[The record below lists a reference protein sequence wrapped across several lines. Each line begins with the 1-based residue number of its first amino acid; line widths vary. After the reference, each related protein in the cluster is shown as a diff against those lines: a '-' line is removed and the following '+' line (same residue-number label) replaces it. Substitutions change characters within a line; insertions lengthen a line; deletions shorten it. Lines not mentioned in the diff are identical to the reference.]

1 MRPPTP
7 LLAKTPFDISAEP
20 LAGAITAFAGLSA
33 VSRVIRS
40 INIPG
45 MCEANLPLKER
56 DRGYVPGQATESLI
70 LLHAAGGD
78 CKDDIE
84 KLRGDVGIT
93 KMLGYQAPSSRCIGD
108 FLNLFHDEEL
118 IRKAHKEAEKQGQL
132 AIIPEE
138 NSALCGLARVVSG
151 TVTAISRMA
160 EQPLTKATIDQD
172 ATIIESHK
180 RDAKVAYDG
189 TRGYQPMVAVW
200 VEADL
205 IVADEFRD
213 GNVPAQMS
221 PLDCAKAAF
230 ASLPPSVSERY
241 FRGDS
246 ACHEHGL
253 VGWLRDEARRDGPQG
268 FIGFAVSARMSE
280 DLAEALKKA
289 PNRIWKTFG
298 TDSDA
303 TIRQWAEID
312 FVPGERTEKK
322 NLRPLR
328 YVGLRLVKPQG
339 DLFAD
344 GNQYHYHAIITNM
357 DREGGRLLNWHREKA
372 GTIEHVHDE
381 LKNGLGGGRMPSG
394 NFGANAAWF
403 RFACIS
409 YNVMSA
415 LRRFWPDET
424 LRSAKAKRL
433 RFEVFNVTGRFS
445 RDSRK
450 ITLRLAAP
458 IEWLRRLLKFFAIF
472 KLITRATG

>member
-7 LLAKTPFDISAEP
+7 LLAKTPFEIGADP
-20 LAGAITAFAGLSA
+20 LAGAITSRAGLST
-33 VSRVIRS
+33 VSRVTRS
-40 INIPG
+40 INVPG
-45 MCEANLPLKER
+45 MCEANLSVKKR
-56 DRGYVPGQATESLI
+56 DRGYVPGQVAESLI

-78 CKDDIE
+78 CKDDME
-84 KLRGDVGIT
+84 RLREDVGVS
-93 KMLGYQAPSSRCIGD
+93 KMLGYQAPSSRCLGD

-118 IRKAHKEAEKQGQL
+118 IRKARREADKQGQL

-138 NSALCGLARVVSG
+138 NSPLSGLGRVLSG
-151 TVTAISRMA
+151 TVTAISRL
-160 EQPLTKATIDQD
+160 ETKPVSKSTIDQD

-180 RDAKVAYDG
+180 REAKVAYEG
-189 TRGYQPMVAVW
+189 TRGYQPMLAVW

-230 ASLPPSVSERY
+230 AALPSSVTERY

-246 ACHEHGL
+246 ACHEHNL
-253 VGWLRDEARRDGPQG
+253 IGWLRDDERSEGPKG

-280 DLAEALKKA
+280 ELALALKA
-289 PNRIWKTFG
+289 VSSRIWKTFG
-298 TDSDA
+298 TDSDG

-312 FVPGERTEKK
+312 FVPAERTEKK
-322 NLRPLR
+322 SLRPLR

-339 DLFAD
+339 ELFAD
-344 GNQYHYHAIITNM
+344 GNQYHYHAIISNM
-357 DREGGRLLNWHREKA
+357 DWEGGRLLNWHREKA

-381 LKNGLGGGRMPSG
+381 IKNGLGAGRMPSG

-433 RFEVFNVTGRFS
+433 RFEIFNVTGRFS

-458 IEWLRRLLKFFAIF
+458 IEWIKRLLKFFEIF
-472 KLITRATG
+472 KLVTRATG